1 MIDRR
6 ILRKNMW
13 LGQHQETNV
22 EKVCVTV
29 KEDDITNMDEYFEGV
44 SKALNQY
51 EGIDFSNLA
60 KLVVILILNSFPS
73 QYDLLVKTSMSSLP
87 ALEELE

>member
-1 MIDRR
+1 M
-6 ILRKNMW
+6 LK
-13 LGQHQETNV
+13 
-22 EKVCVTV
+22 KFVTM
-29 KEDDITNMDEYFEGV
+29 KEDYITNMDESFEGV
-44 SKALNQY
+44 SKTLNQH

-60 KLVVILILNSFPS
+60 KLVVILILYSFPS

>member
-1 MIDRR
+1 
-6 ILRKNMW
+6 MW

>member
-1 MIDRR
+1 
-6 ILRKNMW
+6 MW

-87 ALEELE
+87 ALEEQQ